1 MVKKHSEDRPFPIER
16 APGTKSP
23 SFETNVK
30 VHFHLQDGKHC
41 KDKVFP
47 DISDEEMFA
56 IGRVTVS
63 WAYLEHAILDD
74 CLQMADAHRVPLS
87 PDAFV
92 VPLKPRLRVW
102 RDLIKKYR
110 KGKRRDRLLKI
121 ISSIEN
127 AQRSRNQITH
137 GLWNWE
143 YSSADRVTAK
153 SYKPR
158 FEFTQP
164 FDFTKLLKLSDTLG
178 EINFELMYPKGRI
191 QAMKALAARPNRVSR
206 EFALM
211 MTGKQKTPHLPER
224 SAALPEVLAE
234 ALAKIYT
241 PAKPDE

>member
-1 MVKKHSEDRPFPIER
+1 MVKKYKEDRPLPIER
-16 APGTKSP
+16 APRTKS
-23 SFETNVK
+23 SSSETNVK
-30 VHFHLQDGKHC
+30 VHFHVQGG

-74 CLQMADAHRVPLS
+74 CLQIADAHRVSLS
-87 PDAFV
+87 PDAFG

-110 KGKRRDRLLKI
+110 KGERRDRLLKI

-137 GLWNWE
+137 GLWSWE
-143 YSSADRVTAK
+143 YGRADRVTAK

-191 QAMKALAARPNRVSR
+191 QAMKALAARPIGMSR

-211 MTGKQKTPHLPER
+211 MTGKRKMPRLPR
-224 SAALPEVLAE
+224 TSAALPKALDE
-234 ALAKIYT
+234 AIAKIGT
-241 PAKPDE
+241 RPKPDE